1 MDLTGEEDLAAS
13 ESLSTSIFLM
23 EMKEFITSLS
33 FLRRRI
39 PKVFKLEA
47 ITLGLKVTKEN
58 SPFSILHFATKH

>member
-47 ITLGLKVTKEN
+47 ITLGLKVIKKN
-58 SPFSILHFATKH
+58 SMFSKLRLAPKR